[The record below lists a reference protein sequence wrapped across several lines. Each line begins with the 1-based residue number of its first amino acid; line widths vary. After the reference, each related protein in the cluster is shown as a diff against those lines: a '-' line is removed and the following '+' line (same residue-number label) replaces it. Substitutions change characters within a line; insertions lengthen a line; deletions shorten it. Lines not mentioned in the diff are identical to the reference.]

1 MKAICWQGTRKLSV
15 EDVPE
20 PRIKNPRDAIV
31 RVRLSA
37 TCGSDLHLVN
47 GYVPTMRAE
56 DVLGHEFVG
65 EVVETGPDVESVR
78 EGDRVVVPSFVA
90 CGSCW
95 FCAHE
100 MFSLCDTSNPNHA
113 ITEELFGGGSM
124 GAVYGYSH
132 AFGGYA
138 GSHAEFIRVPFADV
152 DCVKVPEGLE
162 DESVVFVSDAL
173 ATGYMGADFCQI
185 KPGDVVA
192 VWGAGGVGQ
201 MAIASAKLLGA
212 ERVISIDRFGYRLEL
227 ARTKAGADETIDYTQ
242 VRVLEALEALTGG
255 RGPDACID
263 CVGMEAH
270 GTGLEDAYDRAKNAV
285 GLEQGRA
292 HVLREMIRAC
302 RKGGTL
308 SILGVYGGLVD
319 KFPIGIAMNKGLTF
333 RMAQVHGQK
342 YARRLLEHIQ
352 KGELDPSYLVTHRM
366 SLDEGPRGY
375 EIFNDK
381 AEECLRVVF
390 AP

>member
-1 MKAICWQGTRKLSV
+1 MRALCWQGTRHLSV

-20 PRIKNPRDAIV
+20 PRIRNPRDAIV
-31 RVRLSA
+31 RVGLSA

-47 GYVPTMRAE
+47 GYVPTMKKG
-56 DVLGHEFVG
+56 DILGHEFVG
-65 EVVETGPDVESVR
+65 EVVDAGPEVKTVKP
-78 EGDRVVVPSFVA
+78 GDRVVVPSFVA
-90 CGSCW
+90 CGQCW
-95 FCAHE
+95 FCEQE

-113 ITEELFGGGSM
+113 ITEELFGDGSM

-138 GSHAEFIRVPFADV
+138 GSHAEYIRVPFADV

-162 DESVVFVSDAL
+162 DEQVVFVSDAL
-173 ATGYMGADFCQI
+173 ATGYMGADFCRI
-185 KPGDVVA
+185 DDGDVIA

-201 MAIASAKLLGA
+201 MAIASARLLGA
-212 ERVISIDRFGYRLEL
+212 ERVIAIDRFPYRLRL
-227 ARTKAGADETIDYTQ
+227 AAEKAGADHVVNYEEEN
-242 VRVLEALEALTGG
+242 VLEALQELTGG

-270 GTGLEDAYDRAKNAV
+270 AKGLEGAYDRAKNAV
-285 GLEQGRA
+285 MLEQGRP

-302 RKGGTL
+302 RKGGTI

-342 YARRLLEHIQ
+342 YARRLLEHIE
-352 KGELDPSYLVTHRM
+352 KGEIDPSYLITHR
-366 SLDEGPRGY
+366 LPLEEGPRGY
-375 EIFNDK
+375 KIFNNK
-381 AEECLRVVF
+381 EEDCVRVVF